1 MGRDY
6 HFTGYNHRMLEQAR
20 KLRREMTKQERHL
33 WYDYLKHYPV
43 KFFRQR
49 SIDRYIVDFYCS
61 QAKLIVELDGSQ
73 HYTEDGLLY
82 DSIRTEI
89 LERYGLAFLR
99 FTNAEVDEYFEA
111 VCMMIDQCVTKRCI

>member
-1 MGRDY
+1 
-6 HFTGYNHRMLEQAR
+6 
-20 KLRREMTKQERHL
+20 MTKQERHL